1 MVYFKTTEHFY
12 DVWIIA
18 EAYLM
23 YCTVCLLAPGGSQFK
38 WPPVGGKDSGT
49 YLGNNIEQDEPT
61 LQPPIKSRAC
71 ALPLIQTWQQLLA
84 VSLLW
89 RILSFMLTHLIV
101 WITPIWVI
109 QISISKVKVMQSL
122 IILHHMS
129 GRTRQT
135 PRSCACQLLFS
146 FTLLMKVTLHYEIYK
161 LQQPTLRVTTV
172 QEGIYCLPIH
182 TESEKL
188 TVLSI

>member
-1 MVYFKTTEHFY
+1 
-12 DVWIIA
+12 
-18 EAYLM
+18 M
-23 YCTVCLLAPGGSQFK
+23 YCTMCLLAPGGSQFK
-38 WPPVGGKDSGT
+38 WPPVGGDPDI
-49 YLGNNIEQDEPT
+49 YLGIIIERDEPT
-61 LQPPIKSRAC
+61 LQRVIKSRAC
-71 ALPLIQTWQQLLA
+71 ALPLVQTWQQLLA

-89 RILSFMLTHLIV
+89 WILSLMLTHLIV

-146 FTLLMKVTLHYEIYK
+146 FTLLMKATLHHEIYK
-161 LQQPTLRVTTV
+161 LQQPTLKSYHSTGRNLLLYLFKWTV
-172 QEGIYCLPIH
+172 
-182 TESEKL
+182 KN
-188 TVLSI
+188 